1 MNVERILI
9 LVLLGCSLWL
19 LNANRQL
26 QSDLTKINNSLS
38 RDIYYLNEQ
47 LNELRYRVNTS
58 VLWEL
63 KDE

>member
-26 QSDLTKINNSLS
+26 QSDLTKINNTLS